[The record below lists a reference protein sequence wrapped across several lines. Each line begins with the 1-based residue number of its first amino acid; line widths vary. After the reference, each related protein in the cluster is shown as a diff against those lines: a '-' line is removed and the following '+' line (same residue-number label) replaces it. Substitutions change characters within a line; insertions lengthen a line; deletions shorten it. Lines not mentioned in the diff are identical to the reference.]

1 MLEDIYNWKNVKQ
14 LNDLIIQNDSDI
26 KYVLIIP
33 KTINFQ
39 LLKDLNQTFKHVFEI
54 AEYMDMFQKS
64 KCYVLYLTLFTL
76 KEKNELG
83 PIADD
88 VSFKI
93 IVRHLLKILKKTQ
106 SDVQIV
112 GPNYLKPIFN
122 EISYDSFLECFQ

>member
-112 GPNYLKPIFN
+112 GPNYLKPIFK